1 MTDQELRLN
10 VIDELNFE
18 PSVNAAHIGVAADNG
33 VVTLSGHVSSYAE
46 KVAAEQAVRRI
57 KGVRGVALEIEVR
70 YPNHKQTADDEIAQ
84 RALSIVAWDAL
95 VPSDAV
101 KVTVEK
107 GWVTLRGE
115 VRWQWQKRSV
125 EDAIRRLSGVVG
137 IVNTV
142 VVKPDVA
149 AANVKDKIER
159 ALARNAHMEAKAI
172 KVKVD
177 GATVRLEGTVD
188 SWDDRFVAE
197 TAAWSV
203 PGVRDVDDRL
213 KVA

>member
-1 MTDQELRLN
+1 MIDQDLRQN

-18 PSVNAAHIGVAADNG
+18 PSVNAAHIGVGVDDG
-33 VVTLSGHVSSYAE
+33 VVILSGHVSSYAE

-57 KGVRGVALEIEVR
+57 RGVRGVALEIEVR
-70 YPNHKQTADDEIAQ
+70 YPNHKQTADDEIAK

-95 VPSDAV
+95 VPRDAV
-101 KVTVEK
+101 NVTVEK
-107 GWVTLRGE
+107 GWVTIRGE
-115 VRWQWQKRSV
+115 VRWQWQKRTV

-137 IVNTV
+137 IINLV

-149 AANVKDKIER
+149 AADVQEKIER
-159 ALARNAHMEAKAI
+159 ALARNAQMEAKAI

-177 GATVRLEGTVD
+177 GAKVRLEGTVD

-203 PGVRDVDDRL
+203 PGVREVDDRL